1 MLPVLL
7 KCLNFKDFICLY
19 KFYPKYRR
27 IDIVG
32 ESTIS
37 LCKKPI
43 FHINGQF
50 NILSKLLNFVIE
62 HAHREVCI

>member
-37 LCKKPI
+37 LCKNPSSTLMVNLI
-43 FHINGQF
+43 FCPSF
-50 NILSKLLNFVIE
+50 LTLS
-62 HAHREVCI
+62 